1 MQYSNKDQHNI
12 SLMAVPLLNN
22 PRILASYIEN
32 NQRTVVPYFEKF
44 FQEAIEDGSVGKN
57 NYPKALSSFF
67 MMITELRFIPSLFPG
82 TKEELL
88 ERLLFV
94 KEMFDKLDIPVID
107 DEIVFYVKIALKKLE

>member
-1 MQYSNKDQHNI
+1 M
-12 SLMAVPLLNN
+12 
-22 PRILASYIEN
+22 ASYIES

-44 FQEAIEDGSVGKN
+44 FQEAIEDGSIGKN

-67 MMITELRFIPSLFPG
+67 MMITELWFISSLFPG

-94 KEMFDKLDIPVID
+94 KEMLDKLEIPIID
-107 DEIVFYVKIALKKLE
+107 EEIVFYVKNILEKLD